1 MIEKGEMIRLLSK
14 YFCAQLTESLAYF
27 PRCIWPNIIL
37 CVFSGRLLQLQR
49 SVLSP
54 DSEMPDEL
62 LYGRAG
68 YLYALLYINKE
79 IGADTVDEST
89 ITKVKHSTYI

>member
-1 MIEKGEMIRLLSK
+1 MPLS
-14 YFCAQLTESLAYF
+14 
-27 PRCIWPNIIL
+27 
-37 CVFSGRLLQLQR
+37 VRLLQLQR

-68 YLYALLYINKE
+68 YLYALLYVNKE

-89 ITKVKHSTYI
+89 ITKVRQYYEA

>member
-1 MIEKGEMIRLLSK
+1 MSYIETSV
-14 YFCAQLTESLAYF
+14 SD
-27 PRCIWPNIIL
+27 IWPNTKGS
-37 CVFSGRLLQLQR
+37 VFSVRLLQLQR

-79 IGADTVDEST
+79 IGADTVDESI
-89 ITKVKHSTYI
+89 ITKVRERPACFFFLTYLQLNL

>member
-1 MIEKGEMIRLLSK
+1 MPWL
-14 YFCAQLTESLAYF
+14 F
-27 PRCIWPNIIL
+27 
-37 CVFSGRLLQLQR
+37 VRLLQLQR
-49 SVLSP
+49 SVLSQ

-62 LYGRAG
+62 LYGRTG

-89 ITKVKHSTYI
+89 ITKVRK

>member
-1 MIEKGEMIRLLSK
+1 M
-14 YFCAQLTESLAYF
+14 
-27 PRCIWPNIIL
+27 
-37 CVFSGRLLQLQR
+37 FSVRLLQLQR

-54 DSEMPDEL
+54 DPEMPDEL

-79 IGADTVDEST
+79 IGADTVDES
-89 ITKVKHSTYI
+89 IIVKVRERPACFSFFFLHSYS